1 MNKQFFDIQ
10 KTARLS
16 RLSLSAEEQARMSE
30 EISRFAEFSDILSEL
45 EIGDGTYSEN
55 DCNGVMREDAPREN
69 QTTLSDLTDGERIY
83 GEYIRVPLTVE
94 EE

>member
-10 KTARLS
+10 KTAYLS

-30 EISRFAEFSDILSEL
+30 ELSRFAEFADILSEL
-45 EIGDGTYSEN
+45 EIDEGICDEIGYANGT
-55 DCNGVMREDAPREN
+55 REDVPCISKAK
-69 QTTLSDLTDGERIY
+69 LTDFTDTGRIC

>member
-16 RLSLSAEEQARMSE
+16 RLSLSTEEQTRMSE
-30 EISRFAEFSDILSEL
+30 EISRFAEFADILSEL
-45 EIGDGTYSEN
+45 EIGGTCTEGAYSCGTRGDVPCVNRTEL
-55 DCNGVMREDAPREN
+55 
-69 QTTLSDLTDGERIY
+69 TDLTDGERIY